1 MLQDYKYI
9 RVAYDHGW
17 CFSFCF
23 CFFIIIFF
31 MLLAAAGRERAA
43 CSQAR
48 RQADGGH
55 DQDHVPAPGRPTGSN
70 PPAVQRHS
78 RWGGGG
84 DRSPDIFSGLLVI
97 SSINCTFL
105 FCCFFV
111 LFSIT
116 LICHVCWCSYIGVM
130 PCCLLVS
137 SLVLLVF
144 YKIYINSM
152 AVFFS
157 C

>member
-1 MLQDYKYI
+1 MTTDGVFRFVFVSSSFFSCYLLRQVAKGQ
-9 RVAYDHGW
+9 RVAKLDDKQTADMIKITCQRPDVRQGAIHQQFNDIHG
-17 CFSFCF
+17 
-23 CFFIIIFF
+23 
-31 MLLAAAGRERAA
+31 GE
-43 CSQAR
+43 
-48 RQADGGH
+48 
-55 DQDHVPAPGRPTGSN
+55 
-70 PPAVQRHS
+70 
-78 RWGGGG
+78 GGG

-97 SSINCTFL
+97 SSINCTSL